1 MLVPTIVTSR
11 LELVSISPSFLEAL
25 LAGRPF
31 IAEGIG
37 RLSLPRGWPDEHD
50 ERLLQVRLQDM
61 RDDPDTQLWLL
72 RAMVIRRDRL
82 RPMVG
87 HIGFHGSP
95 KDGSLELGYTVM
107 PQYRR
112 QGYAREAALGMM
124 DWAAREHAVN
134 RFLVSISPD
143 NEPSLALAD
152 KMGFKRIGEQIDP
165 EDGLEYVCELNYTP
179 EGER

>member
-1 MLVPTIVTSR
+1 MLVPTTVTSR

-31 IAEGIG
+31 IAEGIA

-50 ERLLQVRLQDM
+50 ERFLHVRLQDM
-61 RDDPDTQLWLL
+61 RDDPDTQRWLV
-72 RAMVIRRDRL
+72 RAMVIRRDPL
-82 RPMVG
+82 RPMIG
-87 HIGFHGSP
+87 HVGFHGPP
-95 KDGSLELGYTVM
+95 KDGALELGYTVM

-124 DWAAREHAVN
+124 DWAAREHAIN

-143 NEPSLALAD
+143 NEPSLALAE
-152 KMGFKRIGEQIDP
+152 KMGFQRIGEQMDP
-165 EDGLEYVCELNYTP
+165 EDGLEYVFELNYTP